1 MGGWAMIILSLSI
14 WFIDL
19 KGWKKWLTPFI
30 ILGSNPI
37 IIYVGSSL
45 IAKTL
50 YLLKTSEN
58 ISAKSLIY
66 ANILQPLA
74 GDYFGS
80 FLYAFLYLLIWI
92 AIGWYMY
99 KRNVFVRI

>member
-1 MGGWAMIILSLSI
+1 
-14 WFIDL
+14 
-19 KGWKKWLTPFI
+19 
-30 ILGSNPI
+30 LGSNPI

-80 FLYAFLYLLIWI
+80 FLYAFFYLLIWI

-99 KRNVFVRI
+99 KRNVFVKI